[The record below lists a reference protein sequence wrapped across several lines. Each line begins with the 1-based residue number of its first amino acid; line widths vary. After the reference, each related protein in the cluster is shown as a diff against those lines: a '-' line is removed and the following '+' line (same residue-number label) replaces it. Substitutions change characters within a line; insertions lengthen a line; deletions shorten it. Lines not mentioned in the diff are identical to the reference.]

1 MNTKSLESLASVVA
15 DAIRG
20 AIRGPL
26 VQGRIEALEARLTQ
40 LETKPYVKFCGTW
53 QHDTAYEPGAAVV
66 HHSALWIC
74 KHATRGEPSKDFTS
88 WQLALKKGDA
98 R

>member
-1 MNTKSLESLASVVA
+1 MNTKSLDALAGAVA
-15 DAIRG
+15 DAIRS

-40 LETKPYVKFCGTW
+40 LETKPYVKFAGTW
-53 QHDTAYEPGAAVV
+53 QRDTTYEPGAAVV

-74 KHATRGEPSKDFTS
+74 KAATRGEPSKDFTS
-88 WQLALKKGDA
+88 WTLALKRGDA